1 MDPRLVSSPLDS
13 GATSAL
19 PPRAAALLPGPGQL
33 LAGRYHLGSLLGEGG
48 MGQVWRARDVALD
61 REVAVKVLAAPDVA
75 EARERFLREA
85 RAAAAL
91 NHPNIVAIHDL
102 GQESGCLFLVME
114 LVAGGSLRERPPAT
128 VDEAV
133 EVGRQL
139 CAALAHAHAQGLVHR
154 DVKPANVL
162 LVAGATRLTVKLA
175 DLGLAMSSAASRL
188 TVEGGIVGTV
198 AYLAPEQAIGRV
210 VDARADLYSL
220 GVLLYELVT
229 GRLPFSG
236 TPVALI
242 SQHLHAP
249 VVPPRSHRP
258 DLDPALEAVILRLL
272 AKDPAQR
279 FASADETA
287 AALAG
292 SFAARPSQVLAAS
305 DPLGVLDALVRGRLV
320 GRDSELAQLRELWR
334 AAAGGPG
341 GSGRCALIG
350 GEAGAGKTR
359 LAREL
364 AVYARLGGAVVLT
377 GGCYEFEATTPYLP
391 FVEALRRFV
400 REAPAAELQ
409 RTLGDQAAV
418 LARLAPELAVRLGP
432 LDPAPAL
439 SPPEERLR
447 LFDHFA
453 RWLQAVA
460 VPRGVLLLLDDLQ
473 WADQGT
479 LQLLHYLLRH
489 LSGDPLLALATYRV
503 EEVGPEHPLGL
514 LIAELNRER
523 LVTRVHLGRLDAAAT
538 GEVLAALFGQDSV
551 SGQLSAAIYRETEG
565 NPFFV
570 EETVKGLID
579 QGVIYRRGD
588 EWCRDE
594 DVELRLPE
602 GVRAAIARRLERLS
616 APCRDAL
623 QTAAALGKSFRFE
636 DLALAGNT
644 DEEALLDALDEAR
657 RSQLV
662 EEERSGD
669 RFAFTHDKI
678 REVLYAG
685 MNPVRRRRL
694 HLRLGEALL
703 ARGGDRRDERRAEV
717 LAHHFHHAGDHERG
731 LTWSLH
737 AAEQAQAVFAHE
749 EALEHCRR
757 ALECA
762 GALGRPEEE
771 ARIEETMAR
780 ICMTAGLSPDAAAHY
795 EAARALTVEPRR
807 RLVLTAQLG
816 AAYTQFGDLRGLP
829 FLEEA
834 LAGLDAAEEPTAV
847 AVALRSRARYHH
859 LAGQHRAAIPLLEQ
873 ALALSEQF
881 GDVADVAAV
890 LAWLAGAYQHMAEY
904 GKSNAWARRII
915 EIDERRSTPL
925 AGALGWEFL
934 AENAAG
940 AGRIREAIEFARR
953 DRELG
958 ERVHDG
964 SRLAWADYTLGW
976 TYHSAGDLAAAAE
989 ALERSASW
997 AARTGDRRAARLCE
1011 ATSVL
1016 VATDRGDDD
1025 AAQRAAACLENADE
1039 TGLLWLRLEARRATA
1054 YRELWWGDPAKTVA
1068 IAEECRALL
1077 AGTDA
1082 QQTNLFLGP
1091 IHAEALVW
1099 LGRSAEAG
1107 EVLARTA
1114 ELARRAEAPLGELA
1128 CRRVRGL
1135 LRALGGDADGA
1146 VDDLDA
1152 AVAGLEALGARL
1164 ELARALAAR
1173 AALRDGRA
1181 DGSGRADRER
1191 VADLLVEAGA
1201 ETLLRQWRE
1210 QPPPGYAA

>member
-1 MDPRLVSSPLDS
+1 MDPRLASSPLDS

-19 PPRAAALLPGPGQL
+19 PPRAPAQLPGQGQL
-33 LAGRYHLGSLLGEGG
+33 LVGRYHLGALLGEGG

-61 REVAVKVLAAPDVA
+61 REVAVKLLAAPDVA

-114 LVAGGSLRERPPAT
+114 LVAGGSLREHPPQS

-162 LVAGATRLTVKLA
+162 LVGGASRLTVKLA
-175 DLGLAMSSAASRL
+175 DLGLATSTAASRL

-210 VDARADLYSL
+210 VDGRADLYSL

-287 AALAG
+287 EALAG
-292 SFAARPSQVLAAS
+292 SFAARPSQVLTAPA
-305 DPLGVLDALVRGRLV
+305 PVGVLDALVRGRLV
-320 GRDSELAQLRELWR
+320 GRDAELAQLRELWR
-334 AAAGGPG
+334 TAVG

-400 REAPAAELQ
+400 REASAAELQ

-432 LDPAPAL
+432 LDPAPVL

-447 LFDHFA
+447 LFDHVA

-460 VPRGVLLLLDDLQ
+460 SPRGVLLILDDLQ

-489 LSGDPLLALATYRV
+489 LAGDSLLALATYRV
-503 EEVGPEHPLGL
+503 EEIGPEHPLGFL
-514 LIAELNRER
+514 VAELNRER
-523 LVTRVHLGRLDAAAT
+523 LVTRVKLGRLDAAAT

-551 SGQLSAAIYRETEG
+551 SGQLTTAIYRETEG

-588 EWCRDE
+588 QWCRDE

-623 QTAAALGKSFRFE
+623 QTAAALGKSFRFD
-636 DLALAGNT
+636 DLALAGPA

-662 EEERSGD
+662 EEEGSGD

-703 ARGGDRRDERRAEV
+703 ARSGDRRDERRAEV

-731 LTWSLH
+731 LTWALA

-749 EALEHCRR
+749 EALAHCRR
-757 ALECA
+757 ALDCA
-762 GALGRPEEE
+762 AALGRRDQE
-771 ARIEETMAR
+771 AAIETTMAR
-780 ICMTAGLSPDAAAHY
+780 VCMSAGLAPDAAEHY
-795 EAARALTVEPRR
+795 ERARALTDDARG
-807 RLVLTAQLG
+807 RLVLTSHLAG
-816 AAYTQFGDLRGLP
+816 AYTQFGDLRGLP
-829 FLEEA
+829 LAEEA
-834 LAGLDAAEEPTAV
+834 LAGLDAAEAPVAT

-873 ALALSEQF
+873 ALELSEKF
-881 GDVADVAAV
+881 GDVSEVAAV
-890 LAWLAGAYQHMAEY
+890 FAWLAGAYQHMAEY
-904 GKSNAWARRII
+904 AKSDAWARRIV
-915 EIDERRSTPL
+915 ELDERRATPL

-940 AGRIREAIEFARR
+940 AGRLREAIEAATR
-953 DRELG
+953 DYQLG

-964 SRLAWADYTLGW
+964 GRLAWASYALGW
-976 TYHSAGDLAAAAE
+976 AYHSAGDLAAATE
-989 ALERSASW
+989 ALERSALW
-997 AARTGDRRAARLCE
+997 AARTGDRRVARLG
-1011 ATSVL
+1011 AAVGVL
-1016 VATDRGDDD
+1016 VATDRGDAD
-1025 AAQRAAACLENADE
+1025 AADRAAASVASADE
-1039 TGLLWLRLEARRATA
+1039 TGLLWLRLEARRAAA
-1054 YRELWWGDPAKTVA
+1054 YRELWRGDAAKVPPLA
-1068 IAEECRALL
+1068 AECRELL

-1082 QQTNLFLGP
+1082 QQTNLLLGP
-1091 IHAEALVW
+1091 LHAEALVW
-1099 LGRSAEAG
+1099 LGRAAEAG
-1107 EVLARTA
+1107 EVLAFTE
-1114 ELARRAEAPLGELA
+1114 ELARWSEAPLGEHA

-1135 LRALGGDADGA
+1135 TRALGGDRDGA
-1146 VDDLDA
+1146 REDVDS
-1152 AVAGLEALGARL
+1152 AVAGLHAIGARL
-1164 ELARALAAR
+1164 ELARALAVR
-1173 AALRDGRA
+1173 AALADGRV
-1181 DGSGRADRER
+1181 DGSGHGDRRR
-1191 VADLLVEAGA
+1191 VAELLVEAGA
-1201 ETLLRQWRE
+1201 ESLLARWRE

>member
-19 PPRAAALLPGPGQL
+19 PPRAPALLPGSGQL
-33 LAGRYHLGSLLGEGG
+33 LVGRYQLGSLLGEGG

-61 REVAVKVLAAPDVA
+61 REVAVKLLAAPDVA

-114 LVAGGSLRERPPAT
+114 LVAGGSLRECPPQSI
-128 VDEAV
+128 DEAV

-162 LVAGATRLTVKLA
+162 LVAGASRLTVKLA
-175 DLGLAMSSAASRL
+175 DLGLAMTSAASRL

-210 VDARADLYSL
+210 VDGRADLYSL

-258 DLDPALEAVILRLL
+258 DLDPAIEAVILRLL

-292 SFAARPSQVLAAS
+292 SFAARPSQVLA
-305 DPLGVLDALVRGRLV
+305 PPEPVGMLDALVRGRLV
-320 GRDSELAQLRELWR
+320 GRDAELAQLRELWR
-334 AAAGGPG
+334 AAVS

-400 REAPAAELQ
+400 RDASAAELQ
-409 RTLGDQAAV
+409 RTLGDQATV
-418 LARLAPELAVRLGP
+418 LSRLAPELAVRLGP
-432 LDPAPAL
+432 LEPAPAL
-439 SPPEERLR
+439 SPPYPPEERLR

-460 VPRGVLLLLDDLQ
+460 SPRGVLLLLDDLQ

-489 LSGDPLLALATYRV
+489 LAGDPLLALATYRV
-503 EEVGPEHPLGL
+503 EEIGPEHPLGL
-514 LIAELNRER
+514 LVAELNRER
-523 LVTRVHLGRLDAAAT
+523 LVTRVKLGRLDAAAT
-538 GEVLAALFGQDSV
+538 AEVLAALFGQDSV
-551 SGQLSAAIYRETEG
+551 SGQLTAAIYRETEG

-588 EWCRDE
+588 EWFRDE

-623 QTAAALGKSFRFE
+623 QTAAALGKSFRFD
-636 DLALAGNT
+636 DLALAGT
-644 DEEALLDALDEAR
+644 ADEESLLDALDEAR

-662 EEERSGD
+662 EEEGSGD

-703 ARGGDRRDERRAEV
+703 ARGGQARDERRAEV

-731 LTWSLH
+731 LTWALH

-749 EALEHCRR
+749 EALEHCGR

-762 GALGRPEEE
+762 AALGRREEQV
-771 ARIEETMAR
+771 RIEETMAR
-780 ICMTAGLSPDAAAHY
+780 VCMTAGLSPDAAAHY
-795 EAARALTVEPRR
+795 EAARALATEPRR
-807 RLVLTAQLG
+807 RLVLSAQLG
-816 AAYTQFGDLRGLP
+816 AAYTQFGDSRALP

-834 LAGLDAAEEPTAV
+834 LAGLDAGEEPVAV
-847 AVALRSRARYHH
+847 AVALRSRARFHH

-873 ALALSEQF
+873 ALELSERF
-881 GDVADVAAV
+881 GDVADVVAV
-890 LAWLAGAYQHMAEY
+890 LAWLAGAYQHLAEY
-904 GKSNAWARRII
+904 GRSNAWARRII
-915 EIDERRSTPL
+915 DIDERRSTPL

-940 AGRIREAIEFARR
+940 AGRIREAIEFAHR

-976 TYHSAGDLAAAAE
+976 TYHSAGDLAAATA
-989 ALERSASW
+989 ALESSASW

-1011 ATSVL
+1011 STSVL
-1016 VATDRGDDD
+1016 VATDRGDEDC
-1025 AAQRAAACLENADE
+1025 AQRAATCLENADA
-1039 TGLLWLRLEARRATA
+1039 TGLLWLRLEARRAAA
-1054 YRELWWGDPAKTVA
+1054 YSELWRGDPARTVA

-1091 IHAEALVW
+1091 VHAEALVR
-1099 LGRSAEAG
+1099 LGRHAEAG
-1107 EVLARTA
+1107 ELLARTA
-1114 ELARRAEAPLGELA
+1114 ELARRAEAPLAELA

-1135 LRALGGDADGA
+1135 SRAIG
-1146 VDDLDA
+1146 
-1152 AVAGLEALGARL
+1152 
-1164 ELARALAAR
+1164 
-1173 AALRDGRA
+1173 
-1181 DGSGRADRER
+1181 
-1191 VADLLVEAGA
+1191 
-1201 ETLLRQWRE
+1201 
-1210 QPPPGYAA
+1210 